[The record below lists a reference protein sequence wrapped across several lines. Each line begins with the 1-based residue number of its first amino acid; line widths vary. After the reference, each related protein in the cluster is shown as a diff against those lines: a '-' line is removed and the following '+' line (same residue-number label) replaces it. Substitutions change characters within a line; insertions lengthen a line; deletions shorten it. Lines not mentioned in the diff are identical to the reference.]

1 MLILNKEKENELI
14 KYGFEKNFRSFDDS
28 YYFKLG
34 KGFTIEGFKSN
45 KTYNLGKITMS
56 SLSTQNQDVIYE
68 LIKND
73 ILIKIENPKNLTSPF
88 EKAKIIEKIEQMED
102 KIKDLEE
109 KINDN
114 SRAE

>member
-1 MLILNKEKENELI
+1 MLKLNKEKENELI
-14 KYGFEKNFRSFDDS
+14 KYGFEKDVRNYDNS
-28 YYFKLG
+28 YYFKFG
-34 KGFTIEGFKSN
+34 KNFFIEGFASKKENNNGYIS
-45 KTYNLGKITMS
+45 MS
-56 SLSTQNQDVIYE
+56 SFSKQNQDVVYE

-73 ILIKIENPKNLTSPF
+73 ILVKVENPTKTKQQL
-88 EKAKIIEKIEQMED
+88 EKERMENKIKEMEN